1 VQLVAGVKVPVELDA
16 NVTLPVGVM
25 TVPAVEVSVT
35 VAVQFVPWFRATV
48 AGVQLTVVEVV
59 LLLTVRVKAA
69 AVELPE

>member
-1 VQLVAGVKVPVELDA
+1 VAGVNVPVEL
-16 NVTLPVGVM
+16 VVKLTEPVGVI
-25 TVPAVEVSVT
+25 TVPSEESTT
-35 VAVQFVPWFRATV
+35 VAVQLVPWLTTTE